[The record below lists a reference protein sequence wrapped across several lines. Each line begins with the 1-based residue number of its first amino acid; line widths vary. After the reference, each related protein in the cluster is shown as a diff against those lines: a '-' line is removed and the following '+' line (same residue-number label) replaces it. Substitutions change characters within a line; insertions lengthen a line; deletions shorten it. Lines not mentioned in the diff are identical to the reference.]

1 MEGLLGEQSWHS
13 HSATVSPDVCRS
25 RRSHA
30 WPIGWPALGP
40 GRSDQPVGRTSLAA
54 PVAAPALRHPAGA
67 ASGGGHAEGAARLA
81 DHLLGEA
88 PFVVVPGHHL
98 DQRGVHD
105 PGQLQVDD
113 GGARVAN
120 DVGGDQRIL

>member
-1 MEGLLGEQSWHS
+1 MTHMKSFARSLSCSLGGRLARQF
-13 HSATVSPDVCRS
+13 P
-25 RRSHA
+25 RRA
-30 WPIGWPALGP
+30 
-40 GRSDQPVGRTSLAA
+40 QPPSS
-54 PVAAPALRHPAGA
+54 GA

-113 GGARVAN
+113 GGARVTN
-120 DVGGDQRIL
+120 NVGGDQRILRYAENSLVLL

>member
-1 MEGLLGEQSWHS
+1 MEGLLGERSWHEPFGNRI
-13 HSATVSPDVCRS
+13 AGRL
-25 RRSHA
+25 
-30 WPIGWPALGP
+30 PAPTITCVAHRMAGTGAGTFRP
-40 GRSDQPVGRTSLAA
+40 ACRSDQSRRAGCRPRA
-54 PVAAPALRHPAGA
+54 PPSGGA

-88 PFVVVPGHHL
+88 PFIVIPGHHL

-105 PGQLQVDD
+105 RRQVQVND

-120 DVGGDQRIL
+120 NVGRDQRIL

>member
-1 MEGLLGEQSWHS
+1 MPSLSRSGHRQQPGHPVGMAPAFPKIRREYVTVPEYGGPVVDV
-13 HSATVSPDVCRS
+13 SARRPVSP
-25 RRSHA
+25 RRL
-30 WPIGWPALGP
+30 PRP
-40 GRSDQPVGRTSLAA
+40 RAA
-54 PVAAPALRHPAGA
+54 TIRRG
-67 ASGGGHAEGAARLA
+67 ASGGGHAEGAASLA

-120 DVGGDQRIL
+120 NVGGDQRIL